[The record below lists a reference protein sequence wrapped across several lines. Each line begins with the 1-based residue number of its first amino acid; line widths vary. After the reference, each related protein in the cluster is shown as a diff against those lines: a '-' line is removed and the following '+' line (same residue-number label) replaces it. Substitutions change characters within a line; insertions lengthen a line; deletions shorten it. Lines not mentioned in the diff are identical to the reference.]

1 MPMSTLQVKQ
11 VNKQGQIS
19 IGKKYSGKKVEIN
32 EYADG
37 TVILRPIEI
46 VSELELRL
54 LKDKAFQH
62 RLGGFNRCEQEND
75 PVETDLVSLE
85 QSLEA

>member
-1 MPMSTLQVKQ
+1 MTTLQVKQ

-19 IGKKYSGKKVEIN
+19 IGKKYSGRKVEIN
-32 EYADG
+32 EYPDG
-37 TVILRPIEI
+37 SVVLRPVEI

-62 RLGGFNRCEQEND
+62 RLGGFNRWEQENE
-75 PVETDLVSLE
+75 PVETNLESLE
-85 QSLEA
+85 KSLEA